1 MEELR
6 YKKAVENAEIEEQ
19 MEVIKAD
26 IDKLI
31 ELSLHSELTAEAVAS
46 AIEKKQTELNQLELK
61 HQMNKTAANVT
72 KAYFSSNI
80 NIREE
85 FERGIV
91 YEDLREDQKREVV
104 SLLIDKIKLTN
115 EINNFE
121 IIWNI

>member
-19 MEVIKAD
+19 MEVVKAD

-115 EINNFE
+115 DINNFE

>member
-19 MEVIKAD
+19 MEVVKAD
-26 IDKLI
+26 IEKLI
-31 ELSLHSELTAEAVAS
+31 ELSLHSDLTAEALAS
-46 AIEKKQTELNQLELK
+46 AIEKKQSELNQLELK

-115 EINNFE
+115 DINNVE

>member
-1 MEELR
+1 MLWHRKCPKERILR
-6 YKKAVENAEIEEQ
+6 NCKYCSHK
-19 MEVIKAD
+19 KAD
-26 IDKLI
+26 IEKLI
-31 ELSLHSELTAEAVAS
+31 ELSLHSDLTAEALAS
-46 AIEKKQTELNQLELK
+46 AIEKKQSELNQLELK

-115 EINNFE
+115 DINNVE

>member
-1 MEELR
+1 
-6 YKKAVENAEIEEQ
+6 
-19 MEVIKAD
+19 
-26 IDKLI
+26 
-31 ELSLHSELTAEAVAS
+31 
-46 AIEKKQTELNQLELK
+46 
-61 HQMNKTAANVT
+61 MNKTAANVT

-115 EINNFE
+115 DINNVE